1 MTLPPIVL
9 ITIYGGGY
17 IAQFLINYKKW
28 ETVDGGLGSGTTPTL
43 PDASPIEC
51 IKALFTMPYGLTGLL
66 ICIALIAILI
76 IALIHMSCGGISGTD
91 RERNFMYSDKG
102 TYGTSGFMTDKERDE
117 ILEVCDVRKSKGII
131 LGKIGKKAVLLPTE
145 SRLNRNLAVYG
156 ASGSMKSRAYIRNA
170 VLQAVRREESM
181 ILTDPKSELYE
192 DLSLYLEEKGYKV
205 RVFNLVNPEY
215 SDGWNCLSEI
225 QGSELMAQ
233 VFCDVVIKNTGSIK
247 ADHFWDNAE
256 QCLLKALVLYVE
268 QNYEPENRNIGEVYN
283 LLATSNEDKLNA
295 MFSMLPHS
303 HPAYAPYSIF
313 KQASDTVR
321 SGVIIGLASRIQVFQ
336 NKMIREIT
344 AHDDIDL
351 VLPGKEKCA
360 YFVITS
366 DQDSTF
372 DFLSSLMFSFL
383 FIRLVRYADT
393 YCDGGKLPVHV
404 NFLCD
409 EFPNIGTIVD
419 LKKKISTIRSRNLSI
434 SGLVFQNLPQL
445 QNRYPNNEW
454 QEILGNCDVQLFLGC
469 TDEIGAKFVADRT
482 GLATVAVSSTAKQLN
497 SWRVTNYTPEYRET
511 SSIGKRN
518 VLTPDEVLRLP
529 LNEALVIIRGQKVLK
544 VEKFDYTLH
553 PDAKKLKKQ
562 KASSYVPKW
571 RKTQEEQIPTDTKT
585 TSGDKGDTLH
595 TPKKPDDNIDSP
607 LSGAEKKPDNKT
619 SAPREVTKKD
629 IDSILS

>member
-1 MTLPPIVL
+1 M
-9 ITIYGGGY
+9 YGGGY
-17 IAQFLINYKKW
+17 IAQFLKNYNEW
-28 ETVDGGLGSGTTPTL
+28 ETVGGGLGSGTTPTL
-43 PDASPIEC
+43 PDANPIEC
-51 IKALFTMPYGLTGLL
+51 IKALFSMPYGLTGLFV
-66 ICIALIAILI
+66 CIVLLVILI
-76 IALIHMSCGGISGTD
+76 VAMIHMSGGGVSGMD
-91 RERNFMYSDKG
+91 HERNLTYSDKG

-117 ILEVCDVRKSKGII
+117 ILDVCDVKKSTGII
-131 LGKIGKKAVLLPTE
+131 LGKIGKKAVMLPTNT
-145 SRLNRNLAVYG
+145 RLNRNLAVYG

-170 VLQAVRREESM
+170 VLQAVRRKESM

-192 DLSLYLEEKGYKV
+192 DLSLYLQENGYTV

-233 VFCDVVIKNTGSIK
+233 VFCDVVIKNTGSVK

-268 QNYEPENRNIGEVYN
+268 QNYEPKNRNIGEVYN

-295 MFSMLPHS
+295 LFSMLPHS

-393 YCDGGKLPVHV
+393 YCDGGKLPIHV

-469 TDEIGAKFVADRT
+469 TDEIGAKFVAERSGVT
-482 GLATVAVSSTAKQLN
+482 TVAVSSTAKQLN
-497 SWRVTNYTPEYRET
+497 SWRVTNYTPEFRET

-529 LNEALVIIRGQKVLK
+529 LNEALIIIRGQKVLK

-562 KASSYVPKW
+562 KASDYIPRW
-571 RKTQEEQIPTDTKT
+571 RLEQMQQDEIEAKT
-585 TSGDKGDTLH
+585 TSDSEGIHSPDIKET
-595 TPKKPDDNIDSP
+595 DDNIDSP
-607 LSGAEKKPDNKT
+607 LTGADKTDKTKP
-619 SAPREVTKKD
+619 SAPREVTKED

>member
-1 MTLPPIVL
+1 MV
-9 ITIYGGGY
+9 TIYGGGY

-28 ETVDGGLGSGTTPTL
+28 ETVDGGLGSGTAPTL
-43 PDASPIEC
+43 PDANPIEC
-51 IKALFTMPYGLTGLL
+51 LKSLFTMPYGLTGFL

-76 IALIHMSCGGISGTD
+76 FALIHMGGGGISGTD

-102 TYGTSGFMTDKERDE
+102 TYGTSGFMTEKERDE

-131 LGKIGKKAVLLPTE
+131 LGKIGKKAVMLPVN

-233 VFCDVVIKNTGSIK
+233 VFCDVVIKNTGSVK

-351 VLPGKEKCA
+351 VQPGKEKCA

-497 SWRVTNYTPEYRET
+497 SWRVTNYTPEFRET

-562 KASSYVPKW
+562 KASSYIPKW
-571 RKTQEEQIPTDTKT
+571 RRTQEEQIITDTKT
-585 TSGDKGDTLH
+585 TSENKEL
-595 TPKKPDDNIDSP
+595 PPQSPEKSDDNIDKP
-607 LSGAEKKPDNKT
+607 LSGAEKITDKKP